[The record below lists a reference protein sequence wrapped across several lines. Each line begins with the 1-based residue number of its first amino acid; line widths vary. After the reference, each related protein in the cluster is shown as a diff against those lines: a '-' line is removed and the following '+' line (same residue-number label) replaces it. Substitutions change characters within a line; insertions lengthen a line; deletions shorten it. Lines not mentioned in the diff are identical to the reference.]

1 MNDKMCKEMQ
11 MMKLKEEIVLIAK
24 DNMNKL
30 FDNEL
35 SNFQLKCENL
45 LTMS

>member
-11 MMKLKEEIVLIAK
+11 MMKLKEETVLIAK

-45 LTMS
+45 LIMS